1 MTLNLPSPGRT
12 RVASTH
18 PRVLL
23 AVAMLVANWA
33 GLPEQLAAQ
42 PVRDFGLELP
52 EAASSAIPKGWLG
65 ISTTETDLNGDGF
78 LDTAVLIAPEDHD
91 QDEILDTFGPVRGTK
106 LTDRCRNLIVLLG
119 KAGEAYAAPRYF
131 GASSLF
137 HSLVPNESLKSDQ
150 HACVSTAEPTAAQRS
165 SRLFDW
171 GGPLVTDH
179 LSSAGPLLMYRWM
192 NMVGTA
198 SESLLL
204 RLEGD
209 CFRVLGGQFEEV
221 DSAGEAYFY
230 EGIRTRDLLTRRRLD
245 SDFYVSPS
253 DSSETSVT
261 ILPLSQLP
269 EANEFICRSGHQP
282 PITARDTVPP
292 PVSPPPK
299 TTNPPEPKVANAS
312 AVQDPRWSHPPSGS
326 IFSWASWQSRGPESY
341 LRLPDGTVLTRPGNT
356 VWSSRGHLRID
367 IKSFQREVPN
377 PESCPDW
384 LRTQEPITNDPSRE
398 NETIDRCVVRW
409 EELSAL
415 DDAGNVVWKI
425 QKAEDAGNGRRV
437 VAHTLGW
444 VTSDE
449 RGILVKSSTTWLI
462 RENYFMRATRA
473 WWVDPATGE
482 EISRSWP
489 SAALAT
495 VEREFAGFAA
505 LNEQL
510 QCQEG
515 EAALCSQVTVPVPP
529 RPLAARYF
537 QPVPTC
543 GPIQEWTWT
552 TTLAPYTAEEIA
564 ASPDRQCSN
573 GVQRE
578 DETYEPCQ
586 PEDDVSNPWSV
597 QTTMSPYDAG
607 VAPTVDCTYPAT
619 GEPPTAVGWSALV
632 P

>member
-12 RVASTH
+12 RAAPTH
-18 PRVLL
+18 PRILL
-23 AVAMLVANWA
+23 AVAMLVAIWA
-33 GLPEQLAAQ
+33 GLPKQLSAQ
-42 PVRDFGLELP
+42 PVRNFELDLP
-52 EAASSAIPKGWLG
+52 DAAVAAIPKGWLG
-65 ISTTETDLNGDGF
+65 ISTTETDLNGDGL
-78 LDTAVLIAPEDHD
+78 LDTAVLIAPEDLD
-91 QDEILDTFGPVRGTK
+91 IDEMLDAFGPIRGTQ

-119 KAGEAYAAPRYF
+119 KAGEAYAVPRYF
-131 GASSLF
+131 GASRLISY
-137 HSLVPNESLKSDQ
+137 LVPNESLKNDQ

-245 SDFYVSPS
+245 SDFHGSPDSPS
-253 DSSETSVT
+253 ESRVT
-261 ILPLSQLP
+261 ILPLSERP
-269 EANEFICRSGHQP
+269 EASEFICRSSHQP
-282 PITARDTVPP
+282 PSGARDAVPP

-299 TTNPPEPKVANAS
+299 TTTPSQPKVANAS
-312 AVQDPRWSHPPSGS
+312 AVQDPRWAHPPSGS
-326 IFSWASWQSRGPESY
+326 IFSSARWGTGKEESY
-341 LRLPDGTVLTRPGNT
+341 LRLPDGTVLTRPGIT
-356 VWSSRGHLRID
+356 VWSTRGHLRID
-367 IKSFQREVPN
+367 STSFQREVPN

-384 LRTQEPITNDPSRE
+384 LRTQERMTNDPSRE
-398 NETIDRCVVRW
+398 NETIDRCVFRW
-409 EELSAL
+409 EELSAV

-425 QKAEDAGNGRRV
+425 QNAEDAGNGRRV
-437 VAHTLGW
+437 VDHTLWW

-449 RGILVKSSTTWLI
+449 RGILVKSSTTWLVGDNSSLHA
-462 RENYFMRATRA
+462 ERA

-505 LNEQL
+505 LSDQL

-515 EAALCSQVTVPVPP
+515 EACYSQVTVPVPP

-564 ASPDRQCSN
+564 ESPNLQCYT
-573 GVQRE
+573 GVARE

-597 QTTMSPYDAG
+597 QTTMSPYDPG
-607 VAPTVDCTYPAT
+607 VVPTVDCAYPAT
-619 GEPPTAVGWSALV
+619 GEPPIAVGWSALV

>member
-1 MTLNLPSPGRT
+1 
-12 RVASTH
+12 
-18 PRVLL
+18 
-23 AVAMLVANWA
+23 MLVAIWA
-33 GLPEQLAAQ
+33 GLPEQLSAQ
-42 PVRDFGLELP
+42 RVRDFELDLP

-78 LDTAVLIAPEDHD
+78 LDTAVLIAPEDRD
-91 QDEILDTFGPVRGTK
+91 QDEILDTFGPIRGTK

-119 KAGEAYAAPRYF
+119 KAGEDFAAPHFFPASNLFAHLVSSPNDMGIKADCTSKREPA
-131 GASSLF
+131 GAVREITLF
-137 HSLVPNESLKSDQ
+137 RNV
-150 HACVSTAEPTAAQRS
+150 
-165 SRLFDW
+165 
-171 GGPLVTDH
+171 GGPVADQIRNHQNLLGYQWSDETDQ
-179 LSSAGPLLMYRWM
+179 
-192 NMVGTA
+192 NQ
-198 SESLLL
+198 ESLLL
-204 RLEGD
+204 RLEGN
-209 CFRVLGGQFEEV
+209 CFRVLGGQFEEA

-230 EGIRTRDLLTRRRLD
+230 QGIRTRNLLTRRRLD
-245 SDFYVSPS
+245 SDFHGSPDSPS
-253 DSSETSVT
+253 ESRVT
-261 ILPLSQLP
+261 ILPLSERP
-269 EANEFICRSGHQP
+269 EASEFICRSGHQP
-282 PITARDTVPP
+282 PGGARDTVSP

-299 TTNPPEPKVANAS
+299 TTNPTEPKVANAS

-326 IFSWASWQSRGPESY
+326 IFSSARWGTGKEESY
-341 LRLPDGTVLTRPGNT
+341 LRLPDGFVLTRPGIT
-356 VWSSRGHLRID
+356 VWSSRGHVRID

-377 PESCPDW
+377 PEFCPYW
-384 LRTQEPITNDPSRE
+384 LLTQEPITNDPIRE
-398 NETIDRCVVRW
+398 NETIDRCVFRW

-425 QKAEDAGNGRRV
+425 QKAEDASSGRRV

-449 RGILVKSSTTWLI
+449 RGILVKSSTTWLVGDNSSLHA
-462 RENYFMRATRA
+462 ERA

-515 EAALCSQVTVPVPP
+515 EACYSQVTVPVPP

-543 GPIQEWTWT
+543 GPILEWTWT
-552 TTLAPYTAEEIA
+552 ATLAPYTAEEIA
-564 ASPDRQCSN
+564 ASPDRQCST
-573 GVQRE
+573 GVARE
-578 DETYEPCQ
+578 DEPYEPCQ
-586 PEDDVSNPWSV
+586 PEDDVSSAWSV
-597 QTTMSPYDAG
+597 QTTMSPYDPG
-607 VAPTVDCTYPAT
+607 VVPTVDCTYPAT